1 MIKEMDFSSFTL
13 DCLTAYLDSKKWI
26 ISTKV
31 KSHNFQIWHRLEKK
45 FYDYEIVQPLD
56 TTVLGYKQRLYEL
69 LNTLSEFENR
79 DISSIIQ
86 DIEYYNYDI
95 LKVRLIGDELKE
107 GFINLQDGV
116 LLFEKVKTLIISIL
130 HSTATKKGFYTS
142 QIPVAFESY
151 YNSLKFGQT
160 EHGSYIVNVLA
171 PHQLHIENHLESIE
185 NDLTSNISENFDHT
199 LHALNVALT
208 KYQKKQNISFFQE
221 SVSNGVSAN
230 LCDSLIGMS
239 GKNENYDIEISIKS
253 RKTKITNKHLFS
265 SSSVQYMKIATDFLK
280 GQNSVVNYTVIG
292 TVINLKQQPN
302 ENHGTVTIKFKYEG
316 KMRSIKLRLENPD
329 YLDAVKAHA
338 NKKTVSITG
347 DLYIS
352 GKNTDLLN
360 FKKLIINDQISLD
373 FL

>member
-1 MIKEMDFSSFTL
+1 M
-13 DCLTAYLDSKKWI
+13 
-26 ISTKV
+26 
-31 KSHNFQIWHRLEKK
+31 
-45 FYDYEIVQPLD
+45 
-56 TTVLGYKQRLYEL
+56 
-69 LNTLSEFENR
+69 
-79 DISSIIQ
+79 
-86 DIEYYNYDI
+86 
-95 LKVRLIGDELKE
+95 
-107 GFINLQDGV
+107 
-116 LLFEKVKTLIISIL
+116 
-130 HSTATKKGFYTS
+130 
-142 QIPVAFESY
+142 
-151 YNSLKFGQT
+151 
-160 EHGSYIVNVLA
+160 
-171 PHQLHIENHLESIE
+171 
-185 NDLTSNISENFDHT
+185 
-199 LHALNVALT
+199 ALT

>member
-1 MIKEMDFSSFTL
+1 MIKEIDFSSFSL

-31 KSHNFQIWHRLEKK
+31 KSNNFQIWHRPEKK

-56 TTVLGYKQRLYEL
+56 ITVLGYKQRLYEL

-79 DISSIIQ
+79 DISLITQ
-86 DIEYYNYDI
+86 EIEYYNYDI
-95 LKVRLIGDELKE
+95 LKVRLIGEDLKE

-116 LLFEKVKTLIISIL
+116 LLFEKVKNLIISIL
-130 HSTATKKGFYTS
+130 HSTATKRSFYTS
-142 QIPVAFESY
+142 PIPVAFENY

-171 PHQLHIENHLESIE
+171 PHQSDIENHLEPIE

-199 LHALNVALT
+199 LRALNTALI
-208 KYQKKQNISFFQE
+208 KYKNKQKISFFQE

-253 RKTKITNKHLFS
+253 RKTKVTSTHLFNS
-265 SSSVQYMKIATDFLK
+265 SSIQYMKIATDFLK
-280 GQNSVVNYTVIG
+280 GQNSIENYTVIG

-302 ENHGTVTIKFKYEG
+302 ENYGTVTIKFKHDG
-316 KMRSIKLRLENPD
+316 KIRSIKLRLENSD
-329 YLDAVKAHA
+329 YLEAVKAHA
-338 NKKTVSITG
+338 NKKTVSIKG

-360 FKKLIINDQISLD
+360 FKKLIITDQITLD